1 MKLRTFMMA
10 MKKKY
15 LRKIKK
21 RFSDNAEESIR
32 LINEYVTRKLKYKS
46 IRSKVTNYIVDNRR
60 YIIGLIVVLAFGTAL
75 YIAKFKVEGT
85 PKTEIVLTVIGM
97 ALMYFIQPLL
107 STLIEKLKK

>member
-1 MKLRTFMMA
+1 M
-10 MKKKY
+10 
-15 LRKIKK
+15 
-21 RFSDNAEESIR
+21 
-32 LINEYVTRKLKYKS
+32 
-46 IRSKVTNYIVDNRR
+46 
-60 YIIGLIVVLAFGTAL
+60 VVLAFGTAL